1 MTVRLIPLLILL
13 SACTPYGMFG
23 EAGNMDNGSFGN
35 ATMQNSMAMA
45 AGANGRPS
53 NGKYAAVVMGE
64 YVAGATRIHPENT
77 QITSNINT
85 SAGK

>member
-35 ATMQNSMAMA
+35 ATMQNTLAMA
-45 AGANGRPS
+45 AGANGRAS
-53 NGKYAAVVMGE
+53 NGKYAAFVMGE
-64 YVAGATRIHPENT
+64 YVAGATRVHPTNT
-77 QITSNINT
+77 EVKSQVDPT
-85 SAGK
+85 AGK